1 MRENNKTELEL
12 QREKNSP
19 HANPFLAGRE
29 LVIVRMDPAHGM
41 CRWVRSEEFF
51 LLQKQNKRKKCR
63 FKRIAYIAAR
73 PLDCIPIK
81 TTTLPMLDFIIGH
94 W

>member
-51 LLQKQNKRKKCR
+51 LLQKQNQQKNNADLKE
-63 FKRIAYIAAR
+63 
-73 PLDCIPIK
+73 
-81 TTTLPMLDFIIGH
+81 
-94 W
+94 